1 MANKHDIFLATH
13 DLHVG
18 YRNGKRETTLLRDIN
33 VTVRRGQMTALLGRN
48 GAGKSTLLR
57 ALTCFTQPLKGN
69 VELAESGASLHDLSY
84 GERSRLVG
92 LVTTERLF
100 AGALTVQEMV
110 ELGRQPYTGVLGRLG
125 RRDRDIVDEAIM
137 QSGIAHKR
145 YEMIASLSDGER
157 QKVMI
162 AKALAQRTPLIVLDE
177 PTAFLDVESRM
188 EVMTLLHRLAHDEG
202 KAIVLSTHDIA
213 QALMLA
219 DRLWVITRDN
229 ELVEGDTEALVL
241 DGTMNRVFD
250 TENLSFNAAIGDYE
264 ARVKTS
270 RTVVLDCPDDTLRY
284 ATTTLLLRHGIA
296 VAATDESDADI
307 PHTTISTPADLTAL
321 RATLTEKPTD

>member
-162 AKALAQRTPLIVLDE
+162 AKALAQQTPIIYLDE
-177 PTAFLDVESRM
+177 PTAFLDYPSKVEM
-188 EVMTLLHRLAHDEG
+188 MQLLRRLAVQEQ
-202 KAIVLSTHDIA
+202 KTIFLSTHDVELSLQVADCIWLMETDQLSVGTPHQLA
-213 QALMLA
+213 NQGALN
-219 DRLWVITRDN
+219 RFIEREGIT
-229 ELVEGDTEALVL
+229 
-241 DGTMNRVFD
+241 FD
-250 TENLSFNAAIGDYE
+250 KE
-264 ARVKTS
+264 
-270 RTVVLDCPDDTLRY
+270 TLQIR
-284 ATTTLLLRHGIA
+284 IC
-296 VAATDESDADI
+296 
-307 PHTTISTPADLTAL
+307 
-321 RATLTEKPTD
+321 

>member
-1 MANKHDIFLATH
+1 MTSSHDIFLATH
-13 DLHVG
+13 DLDVG
-18 YRNGKRETTLLRDIN
+18 YRNGKRVTTLLRDIN
-33 VTVRRGQMTALLGRN
+33 ITVRRGQMTALLGRN

-69 VELAESGASLHDLSY
+69 VELAGSGAVLHDLSY
-84 GERSRLVG
+84 AERSRLVG
-92 LVTTERLF
+92 LVTTERLL

-125 RRDRDIVDEAIM
+125 NRDRDIVDEALE
-137 QSGIAHKR
+137 QVGISHKR
-145 YEMIASLSDGER
+145 REMLAGLSDGER

-229 ELVEGDTEALVL
+229 RLVEGDTEALVV
-241 DGTMNRVFD
+241 DGTMNGVFNS
-250 TENLSFNAAIGDYE
+250 ENLSFNAAIGDYE

-270 RTVVLDCPDDTLRY
+270 KAVTLDCPDDTLRY
-284 ATTTLLLRHGIA
+284 AATTLLLRHGVA
-296 VAATDESDADI
+296 VAGDSAMGSH
-307 PHTTISTPADLTAL
+307 PHVAVRASADL
-321 RATLTEKPTD
+321 ATLRTTLTKSGLS